1 MVIVRTNIHLS
12 DPIAM
17 ERRRRSWQNW
27 KTMTFTALVV
37 VALYALG
44 IGNHTLWGYHEPYVG
59 GIIRDMVSNR
69 DFVVPTLNGQPYLEK
84 PPLYYAFGALVC
96 RAFGTFQ
103 PWALRLPSALLALA
117 TCAWISFLAWRTC
130 STRAAHWAGYTLA
143 TSYLFLEVGQSAIV
157 DMALTAAVSFALGLA
172 FLAILEPHHRSR
184 WMPWFWVALG
194 CSFMAK
200 GVVGPFMIGLP
211 LAATFLL
218 QRDRALVRGFL
229 VWNWGLAAALLMV
242 ATWVTLLAWRGGVS
256 FLDEVFLRNT
266 LGRFTQNP
274 GLVPRTGR
282 LGEHVEAWYFY
293 PWRLPVNVLPWF
305 ALWAAALC
313 AALPRRGQARTPRSY
328 FLPLAFA
335 LNLILLSCSLAKRE
349 VYLLPVLPLTFLH
362 MALWLDSRLPRIRQR
377 LDRPLRWTLGLT
389 LGLITLVSAGF
400 PWVLVREAGLPR
412 SLAIA
417 IGLLGV
423 LLGARSARQ
432 LRQCDYPRAF
442 WTAAAQWTLFLAV
455 LLVFGVPAMDRRDW
469 KPLQA
474 PYQEA
479 MVMHRAGA
487 AIVCAGLSE
496 TQMGFASLTFQQQLP
511 ALQDPSQLQGAL
523 DQPGPVAVLVEPTFW
538 AQAQTQGAHGT
549 VLITEADGI
558 PPGRRRKAP
567 ILVVNRGGQGIRPND
582 KMTHTIASFRGSPS
596 LPGGDEQQFLRC
608 GDPRREAPHRLF
620 PGALHLLGR

>member
-1 MVIVRTNIHLS
+1 MVC
-12 DPIAM
+12 
-17 ERRRRSWQNW
+17 
-27 KTMTFTALVV
+27 TALAVL
-37 VALYALG
+37 ALYALG

-96 RAFGTFQ
+96 RTFGTFQ
-103 PWALRLPSALLALA
+103 PWALRLPSALLAMA
-117 TCAWISFLAWRTC
+117 TCAWISFVAWRTS
-130 STRAAHWAGYTLA
+130 STRAAHWAGYSLA

-184 WMPWFWVALG
+184 WMPWFWLALG

-200 GVVGPFMIGLP
+200 GVVGPIMIGLP

-218 QRDRALVRGFL
+218 QRDRALVRAFL
-229 VWNWGLAAALLMV
+229 GWNWGVAAAMV
-242 ATWVTLLAWRGGVS
+242 MAATWVTLVGLRGGTG
-256 FLDEVFLRNT
+256 FLDEVFLRNSV
-266 LGRFTQNP
+266 GRFTQNP
-274 GLVPRTGR
+274 ALVPRTGR

-313 AALPRRGQARTPRSY
+313 AALPRRGQSRTPRTY

-335 LNLILLSCSLAKRE
+335 LNLVLLSCSEAKRE

-377 LDRPLRWTLGLT
+377 MDRPLRWTLGIS
-389 LGLITLVSAGF
+389 LGLTTLLAAGF
-400 PWVLVREAGLPR
+400 PWVLVREAGLAR
-412 SLAIA
+412 SLAVA
-417 IGLLGV
+417 IGLLAVG
-423 LLGARSARQ
+423 LGARSARQ

-442 WTAAAQWTLFLAV
+442 GTVALQWTLFLAIFQV
-455 LLVFGVPAMDRRDW
+455 VGVPAMDRRDW

-474 PYQEA
+474 PYQQA
-479 MVMHRAGA
+479 MVVHQAGA
-487 AIVCAGLSE
+487 RIVCAGLSE

-511 ALQDPSQLQGAL
+511 ALQDPSQLRGTL
-523 DQPGPVAVLVEPTFW
+523 DQPGPVAVLVEPAFW
-538 AQAQTQGAHGT
+538 ARARALGVVGT
-549 VLITEADGI
+549 VLTTEADSM
-558 PPGRRRKAP
+558 PPRRRLKAP
-567 ILVVNRGGQGIRPND
+567 LLVVNQAGRG
-582 KMTHTIASFRGSPS
+582 
-596 LPGGDEQQFLRC
+596 LPPREQTPLAIVGCRA
-608 GDPRREAPHRLF
+608 EAPGPVRIV
-620 PGALHLLGR
+620 PG

>member
-1 MVIVRTNIHLS
+1 
-12 DPIAM
+12 M
-17 ERRRRSWQNW
+17 ERLRRSWQTW
-27 KTMTFTALVV
+27 RALTFTALVV

-84 PPLYYAFGALVC
+84 PPLYYAFGAMVC
-96 RAFGTFQ
+96 RTFGTFQ
-103 PWALRLPSALLALA
+103 PWALRLPSALLAMG
-117 TCAWISFLAWRTC
+117 TCAWISFVAWRTS
-130 STRAAHWAGYTLA
+130 STRAAHLAGFTLA
-143 TSYLFLEVGQSAIV
+143 TSYLFLEVGQSALV

-184 WMPWFWVALG
+184 WMPWFWLALG

-229 VWNWGLAAALLMV
+229 AWNWGLAAALLMV
-242 ATWVTLLAWRGGVS
+242 ATWVTLLAWRGGTS

-266 LGRFTQNP
+266 IGRFTQNP
-274 GLVPRTGR
+274 GLVPMTGR

-313 AALPRRGQARTPRSY
+313 AALPRRGQSRTPRTY

-335 LNLILLSCSLAKRE
+335 LNLILLSCSEAKRE

-362 MALWLDSRLPRIRQR
+362 MALWLDGRLPRIRQR
-377 LDRPLRWTLGLT
+377 LDRPLRWILGFT
-389 LGLITLVSAGF
+389 LGLITLVGAGF
-400 PWVLVREAGLPR
+400 PWVLVREAGLSR
-412 SLAIA
+412 FLAMA
-417 IGLLGV
+417 IGLLMGV
-423 LLGARSARQ
+423 LGARVARQ
-432 LRQCDYPRAF
+432 MRQCDYPRALL
-442 WTAAAQWTLFLAV
+442 AASAQWTLFLAT
-455 LLVFGVPAMDRRDW
+455 LLVFGVPAMDRCDW

-474 PYQEA
+474 PYREA
-479 MVMHRAGA
+479 MVVHEAGA
-487 AIVCAGLSE
+487 RILCAGLTE

-511 ALQDPSQLQGAL
+511 DLQDPSQLQGAL
-523 DQPGPVAVLVEPTFW
+523 DQPGPVAVLVEPAFW
-538 AQAQTQGAHGT
+538 ARAQAQGVHGT
-549 VLITEADGI
+549 VLTTEADGL
-558 PPGRRRKAP
+558 PPRRRLKAP
-567 ILVVNRGGQGIRPND
+567 FLVVNQAGRGIPLQEQAARAIIGTRAEGP
-582 KMTHTIASFRGSPS
+582 SPVRVV
-596 LPGGDEQQFLRC
+596 PG
-608 GDPRREAPHRLF
+608 
-620 PGALHLLGR
+620 